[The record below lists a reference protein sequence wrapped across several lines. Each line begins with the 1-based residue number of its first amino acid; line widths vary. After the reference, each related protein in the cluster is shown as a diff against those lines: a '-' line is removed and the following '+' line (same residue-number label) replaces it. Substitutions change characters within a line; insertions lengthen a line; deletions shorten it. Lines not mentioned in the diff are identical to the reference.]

1 MFRSN
6 SPLTVISSGQR
17 HTLSRMGNR
26 RAKAAVRSR
35 TEVAK
40 MREMARH
47 NQPHGNHER
56 ASWTHAPVPAAVTP
70 GGGIPYPR
78 ALGSGSSSMYGD
90 VDFLQPYMDVLPRWM
105 LCDMY
110 WDIYNHDPVAGAAVD
125 LMSNLP
131 FSDFELRLPVED
143 PDDKMRTIFEEN
155 LDRLRINTLLPATT
169 RESHVFGAY
178 ISVLIYDQKRK
189 MFTDTVPF
197 EYRNAEIRSN
207 ILYGGDPTIEVQLSA
222 EQKVFL
228 NGLGSA
234 DTAAYRSVANKIDP
248 ELISLMK
255 TGHFELDPLS
265 AIYIPRKP
273 FSYSDV
279 GESVYRRMLPIYLIE
294 KSLMRGTIH
303 MANRRQN
310 PIIHVQVGNEEWE
323 PTDAELDSYVDQV
336 IESDQDPLGAV
347 LATRNDVNI
356 IEVGSAGQFWKWG
369 DESDTFNNRKFMSLG
384 ISEAFLCFSANTLI
398 STDQGILKIGEIAD
412 TSGLEK
418 DHCVDI
424 DIKVKG
430 VGGRPVPA
438 VKLWYRGLAPVGT
451 ILTKLGHEITTTDD
465 HPMLVLG
472 DDLKMKWKKAKH
484 LEIGDYL
491 AIDDRGVDMKVENDP
506 LGLSSVT
513 FKHPANEKAKAALTK
528 PETMSEDL
536 AYILGLLSAEGNID
550 THRVRISNSDKKL
563 LKKYERCIKSVFG
576 SSVRFSR
583 YVRPAGDGGEVNGI
597 QITGRLENHSIDIWS
612 VELVSW
618 MNTLGMND
626 GIPDREERGMLP
638 SWYKTVPSSIMRSTR
653 PMKMAFLAGFI
664 DGDGSVYKSGDI
676 NLYTVSGSMQNS
688 LQAMLLD
695 MGYMSYRM
703 EGTRNRV
710 AINKA
715 SGCRLCRDI
724 ACHLGSAKKRKNA
737 TVAAKKNRKQRTN
750 GLPLEPIRRM
760 LKDRYVSYVSNVGS
774 VFKTDDGDRVLI
786 KKFAGRVASSL
797 GNIHLKETD
806 RKRLPYESFD
816 AGHHDDLMKI
826 IQKISP
832 SFHKRMSAL
841 MIRRFVFD
849 QFAERELAGDERVYD
864 LSIGDGHVPA
874 FCANGGIIAHNSG
887 DANWSSLEHALT
899 VFLDMIRSIRHITT
913 NQFFYN
919 KVFPLISSIHEF
931 THEKYGNK
939 SKQIVDADGN
949 PISSNEES
957 RAGYRY
963 WTNDI
968 DIGYTGGLIIPIIE
982 WEKKLMPEGDAER
995 LEVMERLSEKGVP
1008 FPLRTWA
1015 AVGGYNLDQLVRE
1028 MENSTSVEAA
1038 LKKVMEERDKVLG
1051 TPKGEDD
1058 GGGND
1063 EFFSLMREIG
1073 VANREYPEETSEIA
1087 GRTKTG
1093 RRRYIP
1099 RQHELNRMMDQRIIQ
1114 VLADLAKKAK
1124 R

>member
-40 MREMARH
+40 IREMARH

-384 ISEAFLCFSANTLI
+384 ISEAFLCESHDTLI
-398 STDQGILKIGEIAD
+398 STNRGILKIGEIAD
-412 TSGLEK
+412 TSHLEK
-418 DHCVDI
+418 DQSVDI
-424 DIKVKG
+424 DLKVKG

-438 VKLWYRGLAPVGT
+438 VKLWYRGRAPVET
-451 ILTKLGHEITTTDD
+451 LFTKLGHEITVTDD

-472 DDLKMKWKKAKH
+472 DDLKMKWKRAKH
-484 LEIGDYL
+484 LCSQDHL
-491 AIDDRGVDMKVENDP
+491 AIDLRGVDMDVKNTPFNLPDYAPDRLCVRY
-506 LGLSSVT
+506 
-513 FKHPANEKAKAALTK
+513 TK
-528 PETMSEDL
+528 PKVMSEDL
-536 AYILGLLSAEGNID
+536 AYVMGLLSAEGCINNGTIAIGN
-550 THRVRISNSDKKL
+550 TDKQIL
-563 LKKYERCIKSVFG
+563 LHYMKCMQSVFG
-576 SSVRFSR
+576 KNIKFNKRIR
-583 YVRPAGDGGEVNGI
+583 KATKGGEVDGI
-597 QITGRLENHSIDIWS
+597 KISGTKKYCDLPVSS
-612 VELVSW
+612 VELASW
-618 MNTLGMND
+618 LNALGMND
-626 GIPDREERGMLP
+626 NMPDKEDRTATP
-638 SWYKTVPSSIMRSTR
+638 SWYKTVPWSIMQSTR
-653 PMKMAFLAGFI
+653 DMKLAFLAGFI
-664 DGDGSVYKSGDI
+664 DGDGSIYKSGDI
-676 NLYTVSGSMQNS
+676 SLFSASGSMQNS
-688 LQAMLLD
+688 LQAVLLD
-695 MGYMSYRM
+695 MGYMSFRM
-703 EGTRNRV
+703 ENIRNQV
-710 AINKA
+710 SLNKA
-715 SGCRLCRDI
+715 YGVGLCREI
-724 ACHLGSAKKRKNA
+724 LPYLGSARKRKNA
-737 TVAAKKNRKQRTN
+737 AVAAKKERKRRTY
-750 GLPLEPIRRM
+750 GLPIGPVRAFLR
-760 LKDRYVSYVSNVGS
+760 DRHITRINNVGS
-774 VFKTDDGDRVLI
+774 VFKTDDGKRILI
-786 KKFAGRVASSL
+786 KKFAGRVTSCI
-797 GNIHLKETD
+797 GNIHKEEVE
-806 RKRLPYESFD
+806 RKRLLYDSFD
-816 AGHHDDLMKI
+816 AGYLDDLMDI
-826 IQKISP
+826 VQQVSP
-832 SFHKRMSAL
+832 SFHGRLNAL
-841 MIRRFVFD
+841 MKRRFMFD
-849 QFAERELAGDERVYD
+849 EFAAREMPPEPQRVYD

-874 FCANGGIIAHNSG
+874 FCANGGIIVHNSG

-939 SKQIVDADGN
+939 SKHIVDADGN

-1051 TPKGEDD
+1051 TPKDKDDGD
-1058 GGGND
+1058 GGGSD
-1063 EFFSLMREIG
+1063 EFFSLMREVG
-1073 VANREYPEETSEIA
+1073 VTNREYPEETSEIA

-1099 RQHELNRMMDQRIIQ
+1099 RQHELNRMMDQRIIK

-1124 R
+1124 Q